1 MKPADAAAPAR
12 PRGRPPTGLVK
23 RSISFPPEL
32 LARIDAARGEAERS
46 AFVVALVEYAIE
58 NWGRS
63 APLGDKL

>member
-1 MKPADAAAPAR
+1 MTTTNAAAPAR

-32 LARIDAARGEAERS
+32 LARIDAARGEEERS
-46 AFVVALVEYAIE
+46 AFVVALVEEAIG
-58 NWGRS
+58 NRGRS